1 MNDRKTIILR
11 LKKQLENSAGVK
23 FLVNPQSLFVIDNP
37 DILATCGN
45 RIFGIYI
52 PTQFELN
59 NIDSL
64 YRRIYL
70 SRLAYA
76 HDMRIILVMY
86 DYETFQK
93 SSQIKYAIH
102 RLAVAE
108 EIDQV
113 ASIVKSDN
121 SSLKK
126 RMLSNSVRSHAA
138 NNYYLYETLL
148 SKIQYSVGQ
157 KYEKLRREDWVDAS
171 PVTRWSNHEKV
182 KSLKDT
188 FEAEEAIVFNR
199 KKNKS
204 SIKQNLD
211 NILTYA
217 LFRQYMCEDG
227 QLFMNPNEKKMRIL
241 NTDMFTSLHLDSIG
255 ISTLSY
261 LGILPVSIS
270 NMSQFDDIY
279 SMGLDMFENNY
290 GK

>member
-1 MNDRKTIILR
+1 MNDRKKIILR
-11 LKKQLENSAGVK
+11 LEKQLEDTAGVR
-23 FLVNPQSLFVIDNP
+23 FLANPQSLFVIDNP

-70 SRLAYA
+70 SRLVYA
-76 HDMRIILVMY
+76 HDMRIILVMD

-108 EIDQV
+108 EIGQV
-113 ASIVKSDN
+113 ASIVESDN
-121 SSLKK
+121 SSLSK
-126 RMLSNSVRSHAA
+126 RMLSRAVRSHAA
-138 NNYYLYETLL
+138 NNYYLYEMLL

-157 KYEKLRREDWVDAS
+157 KYEKLHREDWVDAS
-171 PVTRWSNHEKV
+171 PVTRWSDYKKV

-211 NILTYA
+211 SILNYV
-217 LFRQYMCEDG
+217 LFRQYMCDEG
-227 QLFMNPNEKKMRIL
+227 QLLINSNEKKLRIL
-241 NTDMFTSLHLDSIG
+241 NTDMFTSLNLDSIG

-261 LGILPVSIS
+261 LGILPVYIG
-270 NMSQFDDIY
+270 NMSQFNNIY
-279 SMGLDMFENNY
+279 SMGLDLFEKKY